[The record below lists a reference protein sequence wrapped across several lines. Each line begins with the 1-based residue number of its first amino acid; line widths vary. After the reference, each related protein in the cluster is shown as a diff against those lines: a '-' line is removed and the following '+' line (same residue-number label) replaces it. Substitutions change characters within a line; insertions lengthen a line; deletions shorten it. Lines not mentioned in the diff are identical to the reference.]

1 VSTSS
6 TQAEASV
13 RTEVEPNKIES
24 ALSARW
30 RKIAEAEQR
39 AHGKPTT
46 RAVLWNVIFSGDA
59 AVTRTLVDELV
70 SESPA
75 RAIVLS
81 QPKEGDGKLHTYVE
95 QNFTRHGASSVGAD
109 EVTIEVGGDSDEA
122 RRSLERVPSIVRSV
136 LVPDA
141 LTSLAWIGTPPPA
154 EHVTRQLVGEVDRVI
169 LDSRRLPDDLQGGER
184 ALESVLAMY
193 HRHPHLEL
201 ADLAWLGISP
211 LRGLTAALF
220 DPPFDP
226 RPILE
231 LDEVVVTSGVQGAQ
245 ARGLLML
252 GWLGSRLGWTEPRPD
267 GDPAARAWVA
277 ERPDGGEVRM
287 RVEVGEAGAK
297 HGVRKL
303 ELSSGDQRWVLE
315 RDADK
320 IEVRAPGLPV
330 RQQPARSHSLAE
342 RIGEALGRKGRDK
355 NYLDALKFA
364 VELVR
369 AGRK

>member
-1 VSTSS
+1 MSASA
-6 TQAEASV
+6 TQAEAAL
-13 RTEVEPNKIES
+13 RTEVDPAKIEG

-39 AHGKPTT
+39 AHGSPTT
-46 RAVLWNVIFSGDA
+46 RALLWNVIFSGDEK
-59 AVTRTLVDELV
+59 VTRTLVDELV
-70 SESPA
+70 SEAPA
-75 RAIVLS
+75 RAIVLA
-81 QPKEGDGKLHTYVE
+81 QPKEGDGTLHTYVE
-95 QNFTRHGASSVGAD
+95 QNFTKHGAGSVGAD
-109 EVTIEVGGDSDEA
+109 EVTIEVGGDGDEA
-122 RRSLERVPSIVRSV
+122 RASLQRVPSIVRSV
-136 LVPDA
+136 LAPDA
-141 LTSLAWIGTPPPA
+141 LTALAWIGAPPPA
-154 EHVTRQLVGEVDRVI
+154 DHVTRQLVNEVDRVI
-169 LDSRRLPDDLQGGER
+169 LDSRRLPDDIQGGER

-193 HRHPHLEL
+193 HRQPKLEL

-220 DPPFDP
+220 DPPCDP
-226 RPILE
+226 RPALE
-231 LDEVVVTSGVQGAQ
+231 LDEVIVTSGVAGVQ

-252 GWLGSRLGWTEPRPD
+252 GWLGSRLGWSEPRPD

-287 RVEVGEAGAK
+287 RIEVGEAGAQ

-303 ELSSGDQRWVLE
+303 ELTSGNHYWVLE

-330 RQQPARSHSLAE
+330 RQQPARSHTLAE

-369 AGRK
+369 AGRR